1 VGEEREKRDEQAVG
15 GADVEVQEVEVQEKE
30 ERGDLEDEGVGEQ
43 SSSKTRL
50 DAVGDPD
57 KPGVGPPPSTPKPA

>member
-1 VGEEREKRDEQAVG
+1 VGEEREKRDEEPSDSA
-15 GADVEVQEVEVQEKE
+15 EVEAQERE
-30 ERGDLEDEGVGEQ
+30 ERGVADEEELGDQ

-57 KPGVGPPPSTPKPA
+57 KPGVGPPPPTPKPG